1 MLLQR
6 AKPPALMALE
16 MFLASAWPDR
26 LALLQGWTYRFGVY
40 GAIHLL
46 DDPAWLALMFC

>member
-1 MLLQR
+1 MLSQR
-6 AKPPALMALE
+6 AKPPALLALE
-16 MFLASAWPDR
+16 ILLASAWPDR

-40 GAIHLL
+40 GAINLL